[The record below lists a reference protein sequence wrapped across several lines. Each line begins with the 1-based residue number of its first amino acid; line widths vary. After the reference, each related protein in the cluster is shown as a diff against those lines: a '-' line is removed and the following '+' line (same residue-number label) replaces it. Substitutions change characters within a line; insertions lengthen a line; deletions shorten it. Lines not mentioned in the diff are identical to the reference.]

1 MSIKW
6 RVILI
11 ALATLA
17 SIVALWPRTIT
28 VRERNPQT
36 GISEN
41 KRVKRVPLKLG
52 LDLQGG
58 MHLALEVDESKG
70 AVADKSDALDRALKV
85 VRNRIDQFG
94 VAEPVVQRVGE
105 DRIIVELP
113 GIDDPQRAEAIIK
126 TSAFLT
132 FQIVDKANTL
142 ERSLPRIDAALKAK
156 GADAGT
162 TQAKATTDTARRGA
176 LADLLTPSGDTT
188 ARVAQDSAVKDTG
201 RLTCGGGGPLSEIPP
216 PRGMPGVDFLL
227 F

>member
-1 MSIKW
+1 MSNLKY
-6 RVILI
+6 RVALI
-11 ALATLA
+11 VALTLA
-17 SIVALWPRTIT
+17 SIWALWPRTIT

-36 GISEN
+36 GAAEY
-41 KRVKRVPLKLG
+41 REVKRIPVKLG

-113 GIDDPQRAEAIIK
+113 GIDDPERAEALIK

-132 FQIVDKANTL
+132 FQIVDKANSL
-142 ERSLPRIDAALKAK
+142 ERALPRIDAALKTRGVDVAAGRGAQ
-156 GADAGT
+156 GADT
-162 TQAKATTDTARRGA
+162 SRRVEIVARAWR
-176 LADLLTPSGDTT
+176 
-188 ARVAQDSAVKDTG
+188 K
-201 RLTCGGGGPLSEIPP
+201 IPP
-216 PRGMPGVDFLL
+216 PPTPA
-227 F
+227 